1 MPAADRDTAM
11 DELGRLRLLHLVS
24 PSLPIGAFSYSQGL
38 EWAVEY
44 GWVRDA
50 GTLSGWLASSLES
63 NVAGIDL
70 PILAR
75 LYRACQAGDEDE
87 VRHWSGMLL
96 AYRETHEL
104 RSEER
109 SRGRALATLLMGLD
123 VEYAEAW
130 RETLGLCQAAGFAL
144 ASVKWGI
151 SLRAAA
157 LGYVWGWLE
166 NQITAGVKLIPLG
179 QTQGQQVLFE
189 LTRSLPAAVR
199 RGLAIQDHELGGA
212 TPALAIASSRHETQ
226 YTRLFRS

>member
-1 MPAADRDTAM
+1 M
-11 DELGRLRLLHLVS
+11 DDLGRLRLLHLVS
-24 PSLPIGAFSYSQGL
+24 PSLPIGAYSYSQGL
-38 EWAVEY
+38 EWAVEF

-50 GTLSGWLASSLES
+50 RSLSGWLNCSLES
-63 NVAGIDL
+63 GMAGIDV

-75 LYRACQAGDEDE
+75 LYRACQAGDEDGL
-87 VRHWSGMLL
+87 RHWSRIVL

-109 SRGRALATLLMGLD
+109 SRGRALATLLVSLD
-123 VEYAEAW
+123 LEYAEAW

-144 ASVKWGI
+144 ASVQWGI
-151 SLRAAA
+151 DLRAAA
-157 LGYVWGWLE
+157 LGYIWGWLE
-166 NQITAGVKLIPLG
+166 NQITAAVKIIPLG

-189 LTRSLPAAVR
+189 LTRALPAAVR
-199 RGLAIQDHELGGA
+199 HGLALQDHELGGA